1 MRITIIQL
9 KEGCNVNDQFQ
20 DKRLMSVQELAQYLG
35 MSHWTVRAKIRNDE
49 FPFKPRRLG
58 RFLKFDIQEVDR
70 YINNLPVA

>member
-1 MRITIIQL
+1 M
-9 KEGCNVNDQFQ
+9 KDQFH
-20 DKRLMSVQELAQYLG
+20 DKRLMGVQDLAQYLG

-58 RFLKFDIQEVDR
+58 RFLKFDIQEVEQ

>member
-9 KEGCNVNDQFQ
+9 KEGCNVKDQFQ
-20 DKRLMSVQELAQYLG
+20 DKRLMSVQDLAQYLG

-70 YINNLPVA
+70 YINSLPVA

>member
-1 MRITIIQL
+1 M
-9 KEGCNVNDQFQ
+9 KDQFH

-49 FPFKPRRLG
+49 FPFKARRLG

-70 YINNLPVA
+70 YINSLPVA